1 MKIPSEIELNLSTL
15 ELNGS
20 LTLAD
25 VELPEGTQ
33 LVAAPE
39 TVVATCTEIIVVEE
53 PTLDEATD
61 VAAEPELIGDTGD
74 DDAGG
79 DDAES
84 SDGGSDNADAGG
96 ADGK

>member
-25 VELPEGTQ
+25 LDLPEGTQ

-39 TVVATCTEIIVVEE
+39 TVVATCTEIVVVEE
-53 PTLDEATD
+53 STLDAATD
-61 VAAEPELIGDTGD
+61 GAAEPELIGDTGD
-74 DDAGG
+74 DDAG
-79 DDAES
+79 DDAE
-84 SDGGSDNADAGG
+84 GSDEGSDDANAGG
-96 ADGK
+96 GGDE

>member
-25 VELPEGTQ
+25 IQLPEGTQ

-39 TVVATCTEIIVVEE
+39 SVVATCTEIVIIEE
-53 PTLDEATD
+53 PTVDEATD
-61 VAAEPELIGDTGD
+61 DAAEPELIGDTDADADDGD
-74 DDAGG
+74 

-84 SDGGSDNADAGG
+84 SDAESDDTDAGG
-96 ADGK
+96 E